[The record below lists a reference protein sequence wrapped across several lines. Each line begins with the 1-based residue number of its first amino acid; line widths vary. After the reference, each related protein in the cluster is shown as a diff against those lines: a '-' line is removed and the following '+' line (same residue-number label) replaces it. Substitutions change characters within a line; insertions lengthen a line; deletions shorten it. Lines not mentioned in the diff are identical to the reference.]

1 MPSTAPA
8 PPAGSHPSALP
19 PEHARVFEHWLT
31 ARTTHRRLRQPS
43 SVAVYRSMWEA
54 FCKWLIGQGLGLSS
68 ITPAVLSEFLDS
80 RAAAGLLS
88 DRHAWRWLSLLD
100 GVMQH
105 AAPAERALPPNR
117 SALQLLE
124 AHPRWRYANASARD
138 PLPEHLSAGQARQ
151 LVRWLLDDASGYHA
165 AGARAGS
172 WQALRNR
179 AAIALQLGAGLTP
192 GDVRV
197 LTLRH
202 VLNPGGA
209 SASASVRAPWR
220 VRVPKHG
227 AVDPHDAPVSPWATR
242 LLARWL
248 ARRAEEALPGEVL
261 FPGTRKGTPWTKVAH
276 YLAAGSV
283 LQAAGLPDTGGG
295 SFILR
300 HTFALRQL
308 RRGHPPEEVARWLGV
323 SDPGVMARYERVSFD
338 DLTPE

>member
-1 MPSTAPA
+1 MSFDPTPVDSPTLPA
-8 PPAGSHPSALP
+8 SHGQVFDRWLA
-19 PEHARVFEHWLT
+19 ARAT
-31 ARTTHRRLRQPS
+31 SRRLRQPS

-54 FCKWLIGQGLGLSS
+54 FCKWLIGRGTAFGE

-80 RAAAGLLS
+80 REAAGQLS

-100 GVMQH
+100 GVLQH
-105 AAPAERALPPNR
+105 TGPADRALPPNR
-117 SALQLLE
+117 AALQLLE

-138 PLPEHLSAGQARQ
+138 PLPEHLSAAQARQ
-151 LVRWLLDDASGYHA
+151 LVQWLLNDASGYAA

-179 AAIALQLGAGLTP
+179 TAVALQLGAGLTP
-192 GDVRV
+192 GDLRV

-202 VLNPGGA
+202 VLHPGTAG
-209 SASASVRAPWR
+209 SRAPWR

-227 AVDPHDAPVSPWATR
+227 AIDPHEAPVSPWAAR

-248 ARRAEEALPGEVL
+248 ARRAQEALPGDVL
-261 FPGTRKGTPWTKVAH
+261 FPGTRKGTPWTKVAQ

-283 LQAAGLPDTGGG
+283 LAAAGLPDTGGG
-295 SFILR
+295 SFVLR

-308 RRGHPPEEVARWLGV
+308 RRGHAPDDVARWLGV
-323 SDPGVMARYERVSFD
+323 SDPGVMARYERVRFE
-338 DLTPE
+338 DLDSPD